1 MRVFVALF
9 LMLCSRGA
17 EAGPEILVRPDA
29 VYIED
34 SEHGQY
40 LNFDFEITNPLPME
54 LRLQAVE
61 LRVLGTSGQVIRR
74 DFVDRSS
81 RRHAEL
87 EPERALPSGKTLT
100 IFNPF
105 HTFEAGVPLNRLR
118 YRFTFTDEQKQRH
131 IVETELAPR
140 RFRPRTALI
149 PPLRGR
155 LLVWD
160 GHDYASHHRRT
171 EVSASLFGIPD
182 HYHANFQRYGFDFV
196 IVDEAGEL
204 TRTPQTTSEEFYR
217 NDASLNPRYLT
228 LGHEV
233 LAAGAGT
240 VVELHD
246 GEPDNLRW
254 DPAALK
260 ERETA
265 YGGNYVIIDH
275 GNGEFSWFGH
285 LQQGSVRV
293 KPGQRVAQGE
303 VIANVG
309 ASGSSLFPHL
319 HYELRSAAGAA
330 RAEGLPAYFTGF
342 RRASD
347 ARKVRRPSRLDTG
360 DIILN

>member
-1 MRVFVALF
+1 MI
-9 LMLCSRGA
+9 LMLWSVAAIAALEVR
-17 EAGPEILVRPDA
+17 VRPGTP
-29 VYIED
+29 YIEE
-34 SEHGQY
+34 SAHEQF
-40 LNFDFEITNPLPME
+40 LNFDFEIANPLSVP
-54 LRLQAVE
+54 LRLQSVE
-61 LRVLGTSGQVIRR
+61 LRVLDAAGKVIRR

-87 EPERALPSGKTLT
+87 DPERILAPGKPLT

-105 HTFEAGVPLNRLR
+105 HTFDAGVPLRQLR
-118 YRFTFTDEQKQRH
+118 YRFTFVDEQKKWQ
-131 IVETELAPR
+131 IVESDVAPK
-140 RFRPRTALI
+140 RFRPKTSLI
-149 PPLRGR
+149 PPLKGR

-171 EVSASLFGIPD
+171 DVSASLFGIPD
-182 HYHANFQRYGFDFV
+182 HYQANFQRYGFDFV
-196 IVDEAGEL
+196 IVDDDGEL
-204 TRTPQTTSEEFYR
+204 TRKPQSTSEDFYR
-217 NDASLNPRYLT
+217 NDASLNPDYLT

-233 LAAGAGT
+233 LAAGAGR

-246 GEPDNLRW
+246 GEPDNLSW
-254 DPAALK
+254 DAAVLK

-265 YGGNYVIIDH
+265 YGGNYIIIDH

-285 LQQGSVRV
+285 LRQGSVRV
-293 KPGQRVAQGE
+293 TVGQHVAQGE

-330 RAEGLPAYFTGF
+330 HAEGLPAYFTGF

-347 ARKVRRPSRLDTG
+347 GRTVRKPARLDTG
-360 DIILN
+360 DIIVR